1 MGVESY
7 FFHIEGVEGT
17 ETALWEG
24 MDALHRLEPYGMMP
38 AGSFLKRLASQ
49 CARVVDEKAV
59 VSWLPADGKATV
71 ACALS
76 FCNYVRNLPF
86 AFALAKEIGAPYADA
101 HLEIVGKRILLAEME
116 LEDFCAV
123 VDEANALRYREFV
136 RLFGEINRD
145 MTPNA
150 FWENRGRR
158 FLAHRK

>member
-1 MGVESY
+1 
-7 FFHIEGVEGT
+7 
-17 ETALWEG
+17 
-24 MDALHRLEPYGMMP
+24 MMP

-150 FWENRGRR
+150 FWENHGRR

>member
-1 MGVESY
+1 MCAI
-7 FFHIEGVEGT
+7 FP
-17 ETALWEG
+17 L
-24 MDALHRLEPYGMMP
+24 RL
-38 AGSFLKRLASQ
+38 RLRKKL
-49 CARVVDEKAV
+49 AR
-59 VSWLPADGKATV
+59 
-71 ACALS
+71 
-76 FCNYVRNLPF
+76 
-86 AFALAKEIGAPYADA
+86 PYADA